1 MNPREFVLQVRSSKP
16 IRAVAFFEAFKGALV
31 LAGATGLLS
40 LLHRD
45 VYALAAILIEHTHLN
60 PAAKYPQIF
69 LDAAAN
75 LQDSRLVLLA
85 VGAAAYSA
93 VRFIEAFGLFLG
105 RAWAEIL
112 AAASGAIYVPFEVMG
127 IIKRLSWH
135 GGLLLALNLF
145 VVAIMVRAL
154 QQRRARVA
162 GNAP

>member
-1 MNPREFVLQVRSSKP
+1 MQARSSKP

-45 VYALAAILIEHTHLN
+45 VYAIAAALIEHSHLN
-60 PAAKYPQIF
+60 PAARYPQIF

-85 VGAAAYSA
+85 VGAAAYSV
-93 VRFIEAFGLFLG
+93 VRFIEAYGLFFG
-105 RAWAEIL
+105 RAWAEVL
-112 AAASGAIYVPFEVMG
+112 AAASGAIYVPIEVMG
-127 IIKRLSWH
+127 IIKKPSWH
-135 GGLLLALNLF
+135 GGVLLALNIF
-145 VVAIMVRAL
+145 VVAIVVRAL
-154 QQRRARVA
+154 QQRRTRVA